1 MEIRNQN
8 LTRYITPLREGGS
21 LPALAEAD
29 DGFKYVVKFRGS
41 GHREKALIADFLGGE
56 IARAVGLRVPEQVF
70 LNLDEYFGQAEGD
83 EEIQDLLKWSQGLN
97 LGVHYLQG
105 AMTLDPYANPV
116 DEATASKIVW
126 LDMFI
131 TNVDRTVKNTN
142 MLIWNRELWLIDHG
156 ASLYFHHSWSDPAE
170 SDWEE
175 KALTKFPYIKDHALL
190 HKATRM
196 GEADIDIRAR
206 LTPEKIDEIVDALP
220 EEWLK
225 WEDGIDADSRIFSA
239 NLGEDLDDADNDE
252 NPDKVIHERRET
264 YRKFLKKR
272 LHDVNIVK
280 AVEDARAKQV

>member
-41 GHREKALIADFLGGE
+41 GHREKALIADFLGSE

-116 DEATASKIVW
+116 DESTASRIVW

-142 MLIWNRELWLIDHG
+142 MLIWHNELWLIDHG
-156 ASLYFHHSWSDPAE
+156 ASFYFHHSWSD
-170 SDWEE
+170 WE
-175 KALTKFPYIKDHALL
+175 KSAMTLFPYIKDHALL

-196 GEADIDIRAR
+196 VEVDRDIRTR
-206 LTPEKIDEIVDALP
+206 LTPERIDEIVDALP
-220 EEWLK
+220 DEWLK
-225 WEDGIDADSRIFSA
+225 WEEGT
-239 NLGEDLDDADNDE
+239 DE
-252 NPDKVIHERRET
+252 EARERRET

-272 LHDVNIVK
+272 LLDVDIVK
-280 AVEDARAKQV
+280 AVEDARAKQI

>member
-1 MEIRNQN
+1 MEIRKQN

-56 IARAVGLRVPEQVF
+56 IARAIGLRVPEQVF

-116 DEATASKIVW
+116 DEATASRIVW

-156 ASLYFHHSWSDPAE
+156 ASFYFHHSWSD
-170 SDWEE
+170 WE
-175 KALTKFPYIKDHALL
+175 KSAMTQFPYIKDHALL
-190 HKATRM
+190 HKATRVR
-196 GEADIDIRAR
+196 EVDREIRTR
-206 LTPEKIDEIVDALP
+206 LTEAKLDEIVDALP
-220 EEWLK
+220 DEWLN
-225 WEDGIDADSRIFSA
+225 WADTSAAASSIFNAENADSVDNA
-239 NLGEDLDDADNDE
+239 DDL
-252 NPDKVIHERRET
+252 ISERREV
-264 YRKFLKKR
+264 YRKFLHKR
-272 LHDVNIVK
+272 LRDMDIVK
-280 AVEDARAKQV
+280 AVEDARAKQI